1 MKRIVSIALL
11 VLMAAGLAV
20 AAAAAAAGCGSE
32 EIVAPKTNIDLAK
45 DVAAKA
51 GIVAIETGI
60 IASTATDGAAP
71 PAADAATLGDVVSPW
86 PDNPWTMSPMKPG
99 TEMGD
104 YTYRNLGGISYSLI
118 GHLSGGEYTTP

>member
-20 AAAAAAAGCGSE
+20 AAAAAAGCGSE

-51 GIVAIETGI
+51 GIVAIEAGI
-60 IASTATDGAAP
+60 KAAIATDGAAP
-71 PAADAATLGDVVSPW
+71 PAADAATLGSVVSPW
-86 PDNPWTMSPMKPG
+86 PDNPWTMAPMKPG

-104 YTYRNLGGISYSLI
+104 YTYRNLGGVSYSLI
-118 GHLSGGEYTTP
+118 GHLSGGEYTRP

>member
-11 VLMAAGLAV
+11 VLVAALAV
-20 AAAAAAAGCGSE
+20 AATGCGSE

-51 GIVAIETGI
+51 GILAIETGI
-60 IASTATDGAAP
+60 KAAIATNGAAP
-71 PAADAATLGDVVSPW
+71 PAADAATLGGVVSPW
-86 PDNPWTMSPMKPG
+86 PNNPWTLEPMKPG

-104 YTYRNLGGISYSLI
+104 YTYRNLGGVSYSLI
-118 GHLSGGEYTTP
+118 GHLSNGEYTRP

>member
-1 MKRIVSIALL
+1 MKRIVSIALVAL
-11 VLMAAGLAV
+11 GAAALAV
-20 AAAAAAAGCGSE
+20 AAIGCGSE

-60 IASTATDGAAP
+60 KAAIATDGAAP

-86 PDNPWTMSPMKPG
+86 PDNPWTMEPMRPG
-99 TEMGD
+99 SEVGD
-104 YTYRNLGGISYSLI
+104 YTYRNLGGLSYSLI
-118 GHLSGGEYTTP
+118 GHLSGGEYTRP